1 MTPDT
6 NRHLLFGLLALQ
18 TGIIN
23 QGQLVAA
30 FQAWTQDKFKS
41 LADHLEGRGDL
52 TATKRSVLEAL
63 AAVHLE
69 SHGGDVEQS
78 LAAVPT
84 NRSARAKLA
93 GIGEPDI
100 ESTLSRIARDQ
111 DGQSTEPDAD
121 DPERTAGC
129 R

>member
-6 NRHLLFGLLALQ
+6 NRHLLFGLLACRRVSS
-18 TGIIN
+18 TRDSSW
-23 QGQLVAA
+23 AA

-52 TATKRSVLEAL
+52 TTTKRSVLEAL

-84 NRSARAKLA
+84 NRSAPREA
-93 GIGEPDI
+93 G
-100 ESTLSRIARDQ
+100 RD
-111 DGQSTEPDAD
+111 
-121 DPERTAGC
+121 R
-129 R
+129 